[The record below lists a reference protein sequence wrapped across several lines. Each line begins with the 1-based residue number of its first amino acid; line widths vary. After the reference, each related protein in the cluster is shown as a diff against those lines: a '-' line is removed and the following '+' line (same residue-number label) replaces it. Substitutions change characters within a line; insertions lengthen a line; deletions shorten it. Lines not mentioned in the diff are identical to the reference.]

1 MSPNQAS
8 SLFLVAIG
16 GVVMVLASRLGLG
29 NAKHIGPGFL
39 SFWSAAIMSGLGVIV
54 FARELI
60 PAKASGRKR
69 ASQLWTDRRWR
80 NPVLILVAVAAYIL
94 VFQPLG
100 FILSSTLL
108 LIGLFLV
115 LKPVRFWRDLLI
127 AVVASVAIFAIFDL
141 WLKVTLPHRLPEQL
155 LISLRNLL

>member
-1 MSPNQAS
+1 
-8 SLFLVAIG
+8 
-16 GVVMVLASRLGLG
+16 
-29 NAKHIGPGFL
+29 
-39 SFWSAAIMSGLGVIV
+39 VIV
-54 FARELI
+54 FARELL

-69 ASQLWTDRRWR
+69 VSQSWTDKRWR
-80 NPVLILVAVAAYIL
+80 NPLLILVAVLAYIL
-94 VFQPLG
+94 AFQSLG

-127 AVVASVAIFAIFDL
+127 AVVGSVATFAIFDL
-141 WLKVTLPHRLPEQL
+141 WLKVTLPHQLPEQL